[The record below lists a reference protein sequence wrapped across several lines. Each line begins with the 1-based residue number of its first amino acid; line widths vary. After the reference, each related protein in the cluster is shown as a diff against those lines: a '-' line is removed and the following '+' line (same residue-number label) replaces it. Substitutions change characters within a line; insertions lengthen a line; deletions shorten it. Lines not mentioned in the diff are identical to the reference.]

1 MLTFTVFGVAQSKGS
16 MTAYVPRGMKFP
28 IVTESNRKAKAWAQ
42 LVAEGASRALG
53 QQLEPKILTTPIRV
67 TIAFYLPRPKK
78 YQRRGLAVANT
89 KKPDIDRLLRSVLDA
104 LTEVLYLDDAQVV
117 EVVAMKRYA
126 DVDVAPHVTIRV
138 EETYGTQALA
148 VPPAPLPLFEETRV

>member
-1 MLTFTVFGVAQSKGS
+1 M
-16 MTAYVPRGMKFP
+16 
-28 IVTESNRKAKAWAQ
+28 
-42 LVAEGASRALG
+42 
-53 QQLEPKILTTPIRV
+53 
-67 TIAFYLPRPKK
+67 
-78 YQRRGLAVANT
+78 
-89 KKPDIDRLLRSVLDA
+89 LDA

-117 EVVAMKRYA
+117 EVLALKRYA